1 VFSKVIKLY
10 NYPEV
15 YTLLGFENIIEIKRK
30 GNPVG
35 KKKRKGK
42 IILCN
47 SFLTSRQILSF
58 KNYFSDQDIKI
69 NTFLVYPQHATP
81 NIVANPTRKHI

>member
-1 VFSKVIKLY
+1 MFSEVIKLY
-10 NYPEV
+10 NCPEV

-30 GNPVG
+30 GNPVS
-35 KKKRKGK
+35 KKKKSE

-58 KNYFSDQDIKI
+58 KNYFTDQDIKM
-69 NTFLVYPQHATP
+69 NTFLVHSQHATP
-81 NIVANPTRKHI
+81 NIVAHATGKHI